1 MVGKEQNKIMSESLE
16 NFTNIVKEDIKEAK
30 TLFFS
35 EAFKEEY
42 LKDRREEKELYHQ
55 LLLGRNRNQI
65 LEEFLLSS
73 GQKKP
78 VLLSAAKTIYQATIM
93 NLDEPLEIKVKREG
107 WGYLVGRI
115 KSDGTFLS
123 LHKNTFQA
131 EDFEDGTLTIYA
143 DMKTIPKDGDIDHL
157 IIQTV
162 YQTLQIEVVYKE
174 QKSERKKEEEFR
186 QKKLIELYVDFCTGR
201 ITTSQLYERGNMV
214 LDKMPDDPVKNR
226 IYDLM
231 KLHLSILEGKG
242 DLEEKIPEDASK
254 EPLLIAQGYVWY
266 LQAFYDKEEET
277 IIRSRDEIK
286 ELYDQCEDG
295 KIKGYLFWLYMN
307 LSEEC

>member
-162 YQTLQIEVVYKE
+162 YQTLQIEVVYK
-174 QKSERKKEEEFR
+174 
-186 QKKLIELYVDFCTGR
+186 
-201 ITTSQLYERGNMV
+201 
-214 LDKMPDDPVKNR
+214 
-226 IYDLM
+226 
-231 KLHLSILEGKG
+231 
-242 DLEEKIPEDASK
+242 
-254 EPLLIAQGYVWY
+254 
-266 LQAFYDKEEET
+266 
-277 IIRSRDEIK
+277 
-286 ELYDQCEDG
+286 
-295 KIKGYLFWLYMN
+295 
-307 LSEEC
+307 

>member
-266 LQAFYDKEEET
+266 LQAF
-277 IIRSRDEIK
+277 
-286 ELYDQCEDG
+286 
-295 KIKGYLFWLYMN
+295 
-307 LSEEC
+307 

>member
-1 MVGKEQNKIMSESLE
+1 MSESLE

-123 LHKNTFQA
+123 LHKNT
-131 EDFEDGTLTIYA
+131 
-143 DMKTIPKDGDIDHL
+143 
-157 IIQTV
+157 
-162 YQTLQIEVVYKE
+162 
-174 QKSERKKEEEFR
+174 
-186 QKKLIELYVDFCTGR
+186 
-201 ITTSQLYERGNMV
+201 
-214 LDKMPDDPVKNR
+214 
-226 IYDLM
+226 
-231 KLHLSILEGKG
+231 
-242 DLEEKIPEDASK
+242 
-254 EPLLIAQGYVWY
+254 
-266 LQAFYDKEEET
+266 
-277 IIRSRDEIK
+277 
-286 ELYDQCEDG
+286 
-295 KIKGYLFWLYMN
+295 
-307 LSEEC
+307 